1 MRVDDYKNTA
11 RLSAAELCGRNP
23 QVVAE
28 ASGAEWDGSRFR
40 LSLFGRPVEVTA
52 PEMSVA
58 WADRQPGEEFSL
70 TDAVLVLH
78 YLEGAKGQSPTGEMV
93 AYRQLSGG
101 EFYWDAFH
109 RRAEEPLAK
118 TFGNSPGLLNRAVAA
133 FEGELV
139 SGFGDEA
146 GKFRVLPHLDIIVQ
160 VYLADDEFE
169 STGQVLFDRL
179 IGDYMPI
186 EDVSWLGSA
195 LVYRLMG
202 TAKNLKG

>member
-1 MRVDDYKNTA
+1 MRVDDYKNAA
-11 RLSAAELCGRNP
+11 RLSAIELAGRDP
-23 QVVAE
+23 RAVAE

-40 LSLFGRPVEVTA
+40 MLFFGRLVEVRA

-58 WADRQPGEEFSL
+58 WADQQAGEDFSL

-78 YLEGAKGQSPTGEMV
+78 YLEGAKGQAPTGEMV

-118 TFGNSPGLLNRAVAA
+118 TFGNSPGLLNLAVTA
-133 FEGELV
+133 FGGEPV
-139 SGFGDEA
+139 SGYGDEA
-146 GKFRVLPHLDIIVQ
+146 GKFRVLPHLNIIVQ
-160 VYLADDEFE
+160 IYLADDEFE

-202 TAKNLKG
+202 TARNLKG